1 MQVMQISMNDS
12 DITVGAGKR
21 EEREKEKEKE
31 PVSSTFNTRT
41 EPSKPTSG
49 TSIFKQD
56 RADPEKK
63 KLDNIFGKK

>member
-21 EEREKEKEKE
+21 EEREKEKE

-49 TSIFKQD
+49 TNIFKQD

-63 KLDNIFGKK
+63 KLDNIFGNKK